1 MVDGHSNI
9 GRSPVSQKGQSDG
22 WEHVARLK
30 SSQKEKRKRKNKLT
44 WPSKSLLLL
53 PSLIP
58 SHIVGC
64 INVWHLFLL
73 FILMCVCVWPQR
85 LCLHFGR
92 RSSPIASL
100 FILPQSPLD
109 ISCFCCSPRR
119 STATLLHFCPVEPI
133 MTLIMLEIFLLMF
146 LVRVEF
152 CLFVFFSSLI
162 FFRVPD
168 FILSGSSPAKINNL
182 TNLWWRWL
190 VWRFSLH
197 SWSHRNKKWR
207 EPNESRRILFVSSS
221 SACLHSSLSCVNLFH
236 GKNLSP
242 PPANESGAHF
252 RWH

>member
-1 MVDGHSNI
+1 MCGICFS
-9 GRSPVSQKGQSDG
+9 
-22 WEHVARLK
+22 
-30 SSQKEKRKRKNKLT
+30 
-44 WPSKSLLLL
+44 
-53 PSLIP
+53 
-58 SHIVGC
+58 
-64 INVWHLFLL
+64 FLSW
-73 FILMCVCVWPQR
+73 CVCVCVTPA
-85 LCLHFGR
+85 FV
-92 RSSPIASL
+92 SSFRPPILPNCCASL
-100 FILPQSPLD
+100 FILPQSSLCVRPRHLVFLLF
-109 ISCFCCSPRR
+109 SAPFYCHSPPFLPRR
-119 STATLLHFCPVEPI
+119 ANHDSDNVRNI
-133 MTLIMLEIFLLMF
+133 
-146 LVRVEF
+146 LVDVSRT
-152 CLFVFFSSLI
+152 CRILFVCFFFSSLI

-252 RWH
+252 RCH

>member
-1 MVDGHSNI
+1 MCGICFS
-9 GRSPVSQKGQSDG
+9 
-22 WEHVARLK
+22 
-30 SSQKEKRKRKNKLT
+30 
-44 WPSKSLLLL
+44 
-53 PSLIP
+53 
-58 SHIVGC
+58 
-64 INVWHLFLL
+64 FLSW
-73 FILMCVCVWPQR
+73 CVCVCDPSVCVFISAADPPQ
-85 LCLHFGR
+85 LPLFLFCLKVPSAF
-92 RSSPIASL
+92 A
-100 FILPQSPLD
+100 LD

-236 GKNLSP
+236 GKKSVPSSSQWERSP
-242 PPANESGAHF
+242 FSLPLIQ
-252 RWH
+252 